1 MIQLGNYRVS
11 KQLQLRF
18 RSASIV
24 FLSSVERVISLLQG
38 DERPYASDPFR
49 RINARPNVWPVR
61 NIRTLY

>member
-38 DERPYASDPFR
+38 DEQPYASDPFR
-49 RINARPNVWPVR
+49 RINARPNV
-61 NIRTLY
+61 